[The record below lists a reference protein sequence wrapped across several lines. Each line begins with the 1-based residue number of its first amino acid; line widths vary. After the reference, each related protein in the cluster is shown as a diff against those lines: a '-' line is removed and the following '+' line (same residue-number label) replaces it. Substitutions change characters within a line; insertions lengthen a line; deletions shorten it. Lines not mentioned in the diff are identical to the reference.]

1 MTRNA
6 HRLRKEVITATF
18 LVRKK
23 VQEQHLFF
31 FFVYFEKVN
40 EKKKYP

>member
-31 FFVYFEKVN
+31 FVYFEKVN